1 MNKNFVICRR
11 GCGLARAALTTIAVA
26 SCAFA
31 AIDGH
36 ILNRTTGKLQPG
48 ATVTLY
54 KLGQAGP
61 EALESVKSDEK
72 GQFRINQDVQGPRN
86 VQASFAGVTYSH
98 VLPPGS
104 PTSDIEIEVYN
115 SSKNPGDAKIAQ
127 HMVFLEPVRGEL
139 MVSESYIFRNEGKVT
154 YDDPGAGTLKFYLPE
169 AARGAVKVNGTAPRG
184 MPVPQAAEK
193 TSTANVYTVDFP
205 IRPGETR
212 IDVNYSVPFASG
224 GTFAGKVLYKG
235 GPTRL
240 VVPTGVTLKG
250 EGLQSLGQEPQTQAS
265 IYDVKGSEFK
275 VEVSGAGSL
284 RGPADSAAEE
294 ASSGGPT
301 IDQIQPKVYN
311 HIYWIVALG
320 VSILALGFLLL
331 YRAQIPEKAVATA
344 AEKAPSHVKE
354 KNERRR
360 R

>member
-1 MNKNFVICRR
+1 MNRSVVIRR
-11 GCGLARAALTTIAVA
+11 GKRVALAVLATA

-36 ILNRTTGKLQPG
+36 ILNRTTGKMQPG

-61 EALESVKSDEK
+61 EAIESVKSDGK

-86 VQASFAGVTYSH
+86 VQASFEGVTYSH

-104 PTSDIEIEVYN
+104 PSSGIEIEVYN
-115 SSKNPGDAKIAQ
+115 ASKTPGDAKVAQ
-127 HMVFLEPVRGEL
+127 HMVLLEPVRGEL
-139 MVSESYIFRNEGKVT
+139 LVSETYIFRNDGKVT
-154 YDDPGAGTLKFYLPE
+154 YDNPGVGTLKFYLPE

-193 TSTANVYTVDFP
+193 TSTANVYKVDFP

-212 IDVNYSVPFASG
+212 IDLNYSVPFAPG
-224 GTFAGKVLYKG
+224 GTFASKVLYKG

-240 VVPTGVTLKG
+240 VTPAGVTLKG
-250 EGLQSLGQEPQTQAS
+250 DGIQSLGQEPRTQAT
-265 IYDVKGSEFK
+265 IYDVKAGEFQ
-275 VEVSGAGSL
+275 VEVSGAGAL
-284 RGPADSAAEE
+284 RGQPDSAADD
-294 ASSGGPT
+294 AASGGPS
-301 IDQIQPKVYN
+301 IEQIQPKIYD
-311 HIYWIVALG
+311 HMYWILALG
-320 VSILALGFLLL
+320 LAILTLGFLLL
-331 YRAQIPEKAVATA
+331 YRARIPEKAATA
-344 AEKAPSHVKE
+344 AEKAPSRVKE